1 MEYHMKMCLTWII
14 AAGLVLAVAQAQAA
28 ESYPSR
34 PVRIIVSYP
43 PGGVTDIVARIVATR
58 LNEAWGQPVI
68 IDNRAGAG
76 GNVGAEYAARATPD
90 GYTLFV
96 NTTSHAVSASF
107 YPKLSFN
114 LQKDFVGITLLAITA
129 SALMVNSSLPV
140 KDVKELIAYAKANPD
155 KLNYGSPGVGTNAH
169 LAMELFK
176 SMTGTRMLHVPYKG
190 NTGVL
195 TDLASGQI
203 AVTIDSLPP
212 YVAFFKTGKI
222 RPLAVSTLQRTR
234 AFPELPTISESGVPG
249 FEKVGWF
256 GFSAPANAPRPV
268 LRKISEDTVRILRLP
283 EIQSR
288 LEELG
293 AEARGSTPEQFDQT
307 VKSEME
313 KVTRIIREA
322 KIEPQ

>member
-1 MEYHMKMCLTWII
+1 MEHRMKTCLTCII
-14 AAGLVLAVAQAQAA
+14 ATGLVLSVLQAQAA

-43 PGGVTDIVARIVATR
+43 PGGVTDIVARIVAVK
-58 LNEAWGQPVI
+58 LNESWGQPVI
-68 IDNRAGAG
+68 VENRGGAG
-76 GNVGAEYAARATPD
+76 GNIGAEYAARATPD
-90 GYTLFV
+90 GYTIFV

-107 YPKLSFN
+107 YPKLSFD
-114 LQKDFVGITLLAITA
+114 LQKDFAGITLLAITA
-129 SALMVNSSLPV
+129 SALMVNSALPV

-169 LAMELFK
+169 LSMELFK

-195 TDLASGQI
+195 ADLASGQI

-212 YVAFFKTGKI
+212 YVSILKTGKI
-222 RPLAVSTLQRTR
+222 RALAVSTAKRTR
-234 AFPELPTISESGVPG
+234 AFPELPTIAEAGVPG

-256 GFSAPANAPRPV
+256 GFSAPAKTPKQI
-268 LRKISEDTVRILRLP
+268 LRIISDETVRVLRLP
-283 EIQSR
+283 DVQSR
-288 LEELG
+288 LEDLG
-293 AEARGSTPEQFDQT
+293 AETRGTTPEQFDEH

-313 KVTRIIREA
+313 KVKRIIREA
-322 KIEPQ
+322 KIELQ